1 MGSHRDIQTIKNLA
15 IVRLIDQFRGLEFI
29 LQRVNGDALNRLPSN
44 GKWSARQHLA
54 HLARYH
60 EIFLERLTRIL
71 EEECPRFDRYKAEED
86 AKWPEWEPLSSE
98 AMLRR
103 LRQSRAELIGRLE
116 QFPADAYSRAGLH
129 PTFGPMSLAEW
140 LEFFLVHEGHHM
152 YEIFK
157 AGRTQVT

>member
-1 MGSHRDIQTIKNLA
+1 MAPDEGPGITENLQTE
-15 IVRLIDQFRGLEFI
+15 RLTDQFRSLEFI
-29 LQRVNGDALNRLPSN
+29 LHRFDRTAFDRLPSN

-60 EIFLERLTRIL
+60 EIFQERLTRIL
-71 EEECPRFDRYKAEED
+71 EEECPRFDRYKAEGD
-86 AKWPEWEPLSSE
+86 AKWPEWESLSSD
-98 AMLRR
+98 AVLSR

-116 QFPADAYSRAGLH
+116 QLPADAYLRAGVH
-129 PTFGPMSLAEW
+129 PAFGPMTLTDW

-157 AGRTQVT
+157 NLHAE